1 MGCQWRCR
9 CFRVSPLLRPGVW
22 SGGAV
27 VGGINCQLMW
37 QVAETDSQGSKQPCG
52 TFPRLHT
59 NTYYLHIHVSLFCSR
74 QKKKN
79 PTKNNQRLATNV
91 HVCRAESA
99 KNLPVTK
106 LLVCQCLLHFNR
118 ALLLSV
124 LEQDRNLI
132 KQLGH
137 FEYYT
142 SKWSESVFLIVSL
155 Q

>member
-59 NTYYLHIHVSLFCSR
+59 NTYYLHIHVSLFALG
-74 QKKKN
+74 KKKKTQ
-79 PTKNNQRLATNV
+79 PKTTKDWQRMSMSAELRMPRTSQWPSCLCVSVCFTSIDPSCCLCWNRTEISSNNLDTLNIT
-91 HVCRAESA
+91 
-99 KNLPVTK
+99 P
-106 LLVCQCLLHFNR
+106 
-118 ALLLSV
+118 LSD
-124 LEQDRNLI
+124 Q
-132 KQLGH
+132 
-137 FEYYT
+137 
-142 SKWSESVFLIVSL
+142 SL
-155 Q
+155 CS